1 MSIKNLFRL
10 LDRINL
16 RETGRTG
23 IDTKILFEESTPFFL
38 KSSTGITITGR

>member
-16 RETGRTG
+16 RETGSTG
-23 IDTKILFEESTPFFL
+23 LDTKILFEESTPFFL
-38 KSSTGITITGR
+38 KSSTGKTVIGR

>member
-16 RETGRTG
+16 RETGSTG
-23 IDTKILFEESTPFFL
+23 LDTKILFEESTPFVL
-38 KSSTGITITGR
+38 KSSTGNTVSGR

>member
-16 RETGRTG
+16 RATGSTG
-23 IDTKILFEESTPFFL
+23 LDTKVLFEESTPFLL
-38 KSSTGITITGR
+38 KSSTGTTITGR

>member
-16 RETGRTG
+16 KETGGTG
-23 IDTKILFEESTPFFL
+23 LDTKVLFEEPTPYFL
-38 KSSTGITITGR
+38 KSSNGKTHRGR

>member
-16 RETGRTG
+16 RETGSTG
-23 IDTKILFEESTPFFL
+23 LDTKVLFEESTPYLL
-38 KSSTGITITGR
+38 KSSNGKTTKGR

>member
-16 RETGRTG
+16 RETGSTG
-23 IDTKILFEESTPFFL
+23 LDTKILFEESTPFVL
-38 KSSTGITITGR
+38 KSSTGNSVTGR

>member
-16 RETGRTG
+16 RETGSTG
-23 IDTKILFEESTPFFL
+23 LDTKVLFEESTPYFL
-38 KSSTGITITGR
+38 KSSNGKVNKGR

>member
-16 RETGRTG
+16 RETGSTG
-23 IDTKILFEESTPFFL
+23 LDTKILFEESTPYFL
-38 KSSTGITITGR
+38 KSTNGKTKKGR

>member
-16 RETGRTG
+16 RETGTTG
-23 IDTKILFEESTPFFL
+23 LDTKILFEESTPFFL
-38 KSSTGITITGR
+38 KSSTGDTVSGR

>member
-16 RETGRTG
+16 RETGSTG
-23 IDTKILFEESTPFFL
+23 LDTKVLFEESTPYFL
-38 KSSTGITITGR
+38 KSSDGKTSTGR

>member
-16 RETGRTG
+16 RETGSTG
-23 IDTKILFEESTPFFL
+23 LDTKVLFEESTPYFL
-38 KSSTGITITGR
+38 KSSNGKTQKGR